1 MAVQLNLEIDVQKII
16 QGRETHWDFYF
27 ANDLAPDDLMR
38 GFELKVEEI
47 DFKGVDRFGDLNSF
61 FGLNI
66 EFNPHLWALV
76 WGGGYN
82 VQFNLYA
89 DTYDEKCVNVFAS
102 LGLLVLLC
110 RCERNNRTLQAAK
123 LILKAR
129 DKALLLLRTQPKK
142 LRRGDSE
149 IEADVLKLRQKNE
162 VAKAKRVEELKL
174 LCELSSK
181 ELACLP
187 ARLEEDKRTLKAR
200 SEASKLDLKKR
211 LQVRRQEL
219 ESALEKLRASLEELR
234 AREKSEPEALEKKE
248 QEDLRRLEEKQASE
262 KTSLERRLESEQQAL
277 SIATQEDPSSVDRE
291 SLAYTQ
297 EQRKANKAR
306 ASAIR
311 LKARAMSFVDK
322 RSFK

>member
-76 WGGGYN
+76 WGSGYN

-102 LGLLVLLC
+102 LGLVVLLC
-110 RCERNNRTLQAAK
+110 RCERNNRTLQAAN
-123 LILKAR
+123 LIMKAR
-129 DKALLLLRTQPKK
+129 DKALLLLRTHPKILK
-142 LRRGDSE
+142 QDESEVERNLAEYRKQAEARRLELEVQYNELSKEQDRKVSELRSACEKDILELSARTNAKRE
-149 IEADVLKLRQKNE
+149 ELQKAIEALE
-162 VAKAKRVEELKL
+162 
-174 LCELSSK
+174 
-181 ELACLP
+181 P
-187 ARLEEDKRTLKAR
+187 ARLR
-200 SEASKLDLKKR
+200 
-211 LQVRRQEL
+211 
-219 ESALEKLRASLEELR
+219 
-234 AREKSEPEALEKKE
+234 KE
-248 QEDLRRLEEKQASE
+248 QELKGTLAYDVGRLEKDYFDKQCRLSRE
-262 KTSLERRLESEQQAL
+262 LSRLGTEGSLERD
-277 SIATQEDPSSVDRE
+277 IFV
-291 SLAYTQ
+291 YTK

-311 LKARAMSFVDK
+311 LKARTMSFVDK
-322 RSFK
+322 RSIR

>member
-27 ANDLAPDDLMR
+27 ANDLTPDDLMK

-102 LGLLVLLC
+102 LGLVVLLC

-123 LILKAR
+123 LIMKAR
-129 DKALLLLRTQPKK
+129 DKALLLLQTQPKK
-142 LRRGDSE
+142 LRRDDSE

-162 VAKAKRVEELKL
+162 AAKAKLVEELKL
-174 LCELSSK
+174 WCELSSK
-181 ELACLP
+181 ELAVLP
-187 ARLEEDKRTLKAR
+187 SRLEEDKRTLKAR

-219 ESALEKLRASLEELR
+219 ESALEELR
-234 AREKSEPEALEKKE
+234 AREKSEAEALEKKE
-248 QEDLRRLEEKQASE
+248 QEDLRRLEEKQSSE
-262 KTSLERRLESEQQAL
+262 KKSLERRLESEQQAL
-277 SIATQEDPSSVDRE
+277 SIANQEDPSSVDRE
-291 SLAYTQ
+291 ALAYTQ

-311 LKARAMSFVDK
+311 LKARTMSFVDK
-322 RSFK
+322 RSIR